1 MAAGA
6 DIGAARAAFYPS
18 ISLGLGN
25 SLSLAGFGDPT
36 STVMSLASS
45 LSAPIF
51 QGGRLEGGVEQATA
65 RQLQLMENY
74 RGAVL
79 SAYQDVED
87 ALAAVKS
94 AQSREISLQ
103 TAMEQSQK
111 AYNLSK
117 DRYDAGAIDF
127 QTLLDTQNAQRNA
140 EDNYTQAKL
149 ARLSAAISLF
159 KALGGGWNSV

>member
-1 MAAGA
+1 
-6 DIGAARAAFYPS
+6 
-18 ISLGLGN
+18 
-25 SLSLAGFGDPT
+25 
-36 STVMSLASS
+36 
-45 LSAPIF
+45 
-51 QGGRLEGGVEQATA
+51 
-65 RQLQLMENY
+65 
-74 RGAVL
+74 
-79 SAYQDVED
+79 
-87 ALAAVKS
+87 
-94 AQSREISLQ
+94 
-103 TAMEQSQK
+103 MEQSQK